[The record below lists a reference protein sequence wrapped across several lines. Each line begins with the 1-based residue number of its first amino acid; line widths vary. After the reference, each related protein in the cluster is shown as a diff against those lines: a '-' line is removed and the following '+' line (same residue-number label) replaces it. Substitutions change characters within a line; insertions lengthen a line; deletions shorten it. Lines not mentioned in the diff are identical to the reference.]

1 VISRR
6 GFLQRAAWFGAAAM
20 APRTPAYE
28 RNGALLAYVGT
39 YSDRG
44 GGIYLFRVD
53 PSNGRLALV
62 KVFPSAVNPT
72 WLAFG
77 PSNRFLYAANE
88 VADFDG
94 GSTGSVS
101 AYAVDTS
108 TGELTAVN
116 TVTSGGAGPAHLS
129 VDPLGQ
135 YVFVANYGGGSVAA
149 IPIRSN
155 GSLGAPTHV
164 VSDVTACSPPC
175 PVGAARAAYGPR
187 GHVAT
192 SGHDAAH
199 AHMVR
204 MDPAGKQV
212 IANDLGLDR
221 TIVWGFDRASGTLL
235 RHQSLESS
243 PGAGPR
249 HFAFHPN
256 GRWLYSLNEE
266 ASTIAFMVYETAV
279 NVLRIVDEVSTLPS
293 GFAGTSFASEIAVSA
308 DGRVVYAAN
317 RLHDTIAIFRV
328 GPTGRLTYVGETWT
342 RGDYPRSF
350 AIEPGGRYLY
360 SCNHRGDS
368 ITIFAV
374 GRGGLELTFT
384 GLYVPVGSPACIVF
398 LGRA

>member
-1 VISRR
+1 SADGHPERRRGHPERGAARRAGARTHCAAAPRSEEERDVDRTAEPRAVQEHFDQRTSVISRR

-212 IANDLGLDR
+212 IADDLGPD
-221 TIVWGFDRASGTLL
+221 
-235 RHQSLESS
+235 
-243 PGAGPR
+243 
-249 HFAFHPN
+249 
-256 GRWLYSLNEE
+256 
-266 ASTIAFMVYETAV
+266 
-279 NVLRIVDEVSTLPS
+279 
-293 GFAGTSFASEIAVSA
+293 
-308 DGRVVYAAN
+308 
-317 RLHDTIAIFRV
+317 
-328 GPTGRLTYVGETWT
+328 
-342 RGDYPRSF
+342 
-350 AIEPGGRYLY
+350 
-360 SCNHRGDS
+360 
-368 ITIFAV
+368 
-374 GRGGLELTFT
+374 
-384 GLYVPVGSPACIVF
+384 
-398 LGRA
+398 